1 MPTTRIIRPRN
12 WRAFQHYKQRRPPW
26 IRLHRTLLDD
36 FEFASLPVEAKAL
49 APLLWLL
56 ASEESDGMIL
66 ADTERLAF
74 RFRWPE
80 GLLEGAVDK
89 LIAHDFFEVLAGD
102 AASAST
108 LLASRKQNVT
118 TETEAEAETETEAE
132 AEAETETEREA
143 VRGIFT
149 HWAAV
154 HGKPRAKLDEKRR
167 KLIRNAL
174 RTGYTVDDL
183 RAAIDGCKASKFHQ
197 GDNDRG
203 MIYDDLGLIL
213 RDAAKIDQFIG
224 LANRKPSRLG
234 RSGNRTA
241 SAARDWLEEGAK

>member
-1 MPTTRIIRPRN
+1 
-12 WRAFQHYKQRRPPW
+12 
-26 IRLHRTLLDD
+26 LLDD
-36 FEFASLPVEAKAL
+36 FEFASLPVAAKAL

-56 ASEESDGMIL
+56 ASEESDGMIH
-66 ADTERLAF
+66 ADTARLAF

-80 GLLEGAVDK
+80 TQLEEALDA
-89 LIAHDFFEVLAGD
+89 LIAHGFFDVLASD
-102 AASAST
+102 AASASV

-118 TETEAEAETETEAE
+118 TETETETEAEAE
-132 AEAETETEREA
+132 AEAETETERAA
-143 VRGIFT
+143 VRGIFE

-167 KLIRNAL
+167 KLIRSAL
-174 RTGYTVDDL
+174 RTGYTTEDL

>member
-36 FEFASLPVEAKAL
+36 YEFASLPMAAKAL

-56 ASEESDGMIL
+56 ASEEADGMIH
-66 ADTERLAF
+66 ADTNRLAF
-74 RFRWPE
+74 RFRWDSE
-80 GLLEGAVDK
+80 GLEEAVDA
-89 LIAHDFFEVLAGD
+89 LIAHGFFEVLAGD
-102 AASAST
+102 EASAST
-108 LLASRKQNVT
+108 LLASRKQNET
-118 TETEAEAETETEAE
+118 TETETEAE
-132 AEAETETEREA
+132 TEGGKFEKQFVRE
-143 VRGIFT
+143 VFD
-149 HWAAV
+149 HWTAV
-154 HGKPRAKLDEKRR
+154 HSKPRAKLDEKRK
-167 KLIRNAL
+167 KLIRSAL

-203 MIYDDLGLIL
+203 MVYDDLGLIL

-224 LANRKPSRLG
+224 LANQKPSRLG
-234 RSGNRTA
+234 KAGNRTA
-241 SAARDWLEEGAK
+241 AAARDWLEEGAK